1 LAKEGAASF
10 RRVNVS
16 KFMERLRCAVEDLGI
31 VEPVEW
37 VLALLHA
44 FGGRAPSKLHVQ
56 KALFVAS
63 RYIDGLRETLEFKA
77 YRMGPWSEEINDV
90 VENAVF
96 SGLLAPSKNGIAL
109 TSRGDAKARSVWKKL
124 SSRDR
129 EVLTR
134 VASLCSRMSE
144 DELLLYIY
152 TLYGYSEK
160 SDVVAKLL
168 RKRRELALSM
178 LRKGLVSVGL
188 AAKMAGMTVQ
198 DFVKYLRGRGVK
210 PFVGEVSDIEEAE
223 KL

>member
-1 LAKEGAASF
+1 LARKGVVPL

-16 KFMERLRCAVEDLGI
+16 RFMERLRRTVEDLGI
-31 VEPVEW
+31 VEPIEW

-44 FGGRAPSKLHVQ
+44 FEGRAPSKLHVQ

-63 RYIDGLRETLEFKA
+63 RYIDNLRETLEFKA
-77 YRMGPWSEEINDV
+77 YRMGPWSEEVNDV
-90 VENAVF
+90 VENAIL
-96 SGLLAPSKNGIAL
+96 SGLLISSKNGIAL
-109 TSRGDAKARSVWKKL
+109 TGRGAVKARSVWRKL
-124 SSRDR
+124 SDRDR

-134 VASLCSRMSE
+134 VANLLGRMSE

-160 SDVVAKLL
+160 SDVVTRLL
-168 RKRRELALSM
+168 RRRRELALSM
-178 LRKGLVSVGL
+178 LRKGLISVGL
-188 AAKMAGMTVQ
+188 AAKIAKMTVQ
-198 DFVKYLRGRGVK
+198 DFVKYLRRRGVK